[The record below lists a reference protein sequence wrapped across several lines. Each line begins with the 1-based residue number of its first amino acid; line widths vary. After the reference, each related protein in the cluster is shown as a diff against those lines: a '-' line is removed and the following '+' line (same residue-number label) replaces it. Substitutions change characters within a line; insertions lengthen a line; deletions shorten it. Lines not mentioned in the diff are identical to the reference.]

1 MDIKN
6 FSYDSLGNLYYKDYF
21 FMIIDECIK
30 LEKMTVNYIDAEDKD
45 EDEDNECFT
54 ITNKR
59 NIKKSI
65 KTLGTKTLFDSCIM
79 DENKHKILT
88 IKSSNHL
95 PYKIVIYLIGKIELE
110 IVGTKTIVFDFND
123 MVKSI

>member
-59 NIKKSI
+59 NIKESI

>member
-123 MVKSI
+123 MVRSI